1 MSHSTLK
8 KLYVVSNMTPKILLY
23 AIVLLCCSVS
33 YGRADTIITDP
44 GTGIADISPGATVGF
59 DFTVGSSPLLVTS
72 LGLWDENQDGFA
84 NSHMVGLWDNSGN
97 LLGSVTISPSTT
109 DPLLGEFRYA
119 TLGSPVTLLAGTTY
133 VLGGSYVRLDAD
145 HYLGTGQ
152 RTFNPAVASG
162 NARFRTGAGFVFPV
176 GNTGNPGSFVGPNA
190 QFTVVGSVP
199 DVGTTFPL
207 FGLSLMGL
215 ADRKSVVR
223 ERVVFAVCEVGVSV

>member
-1 MSHSTLK
+1 
-8 KLYVVSNMTPKILLY
+8 MTPKILLY
-23 AIVLLCCSVS
+23 AVVLLCCSVS

-109 DPLLGEFRYA
+109 DPLSGEFRYA

-133 VLGGSYVRLDAD
+133 VLSGSYVTDDAD
-145 HYLGTGQ
+145 HYVGNLAAHQ
-152 RTFNPAVASG
+152 ATFNPAVASG
-162 NARFRTGAGFVFPV
+162 HVRVQTNSLFAFPV
-176 GNTGNPGSFVGPNA
+176 GVFALGSIVGPNA

-215 ADRKSVVR
+215 AFLRRKTP
-223 ERVVFAVCEVGVSV
+223 A